1 MNRSL
6 WAPWRMAYIQHLD
19 AQAAT
24 ARAADA
30 AAVKPSESNFLAQYW
45 GEPQQDQAQ
54 GVIFRDELGMIL
66 LNRFPYANGHLLVAL
81 GEPRATLVEYSSHDR
96 AHFWRLMDLAMAL
109 CQATCQPQGMNVGL
123 NIGRAAGAGLPQ
135 HIHGHV
141 VPRWAGDCNMMS
153 VLGNVRV
160 IPDALDQSYQR
171 YRAVLPEV
179 LARTL

>member
-1 MNRSL
+1 
-6 WAPWRMAYIQHLD
+6 MAYIQHLD

-24 ARAADA
+24 ARTADA
-30 AAVKPSESNFLAQYW
+30 ASANAAETNFLAQYW
-45 GEPQQDQAQ
+45 GSPQHDQAQ

-81 GEPRATLVEYSSHDR
+81 GDPRATLGEYTSTER

-109 CQATCQPQGMNVGL
+109 CQEMCQPQGMNVGL

-141 VPRWAGDCNMMS
+141 VPRWTGDCNLMS

-160 IPDALDQSYQR
+160 IPDALEQSYQR
-171 YRAVLPEV
+171 YRAVLPAV